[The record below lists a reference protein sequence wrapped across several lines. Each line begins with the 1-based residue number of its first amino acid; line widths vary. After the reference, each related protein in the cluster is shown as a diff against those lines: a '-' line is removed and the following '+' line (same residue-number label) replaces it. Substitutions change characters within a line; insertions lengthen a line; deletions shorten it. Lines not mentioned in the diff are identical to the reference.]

1 MSDIFLKLLRSN
13 RVTPEE
19 KTALGEQLKQLA
31 DDLQSNRV
39 PDATRIQN
47 TIAALYIYATAS
59 QEQKQEVIAFAQ
71 WFQAPEEDANWSEGL
86 REIVSRCF
94 GDVQLN
100 RIEEM
105 LVRINNQ
112 KSLTNVNN
120 PEALISRIDHPDLRG
135 LYNNTVDELNIDFS
149 VSILPFDLEV
159 LDPRIV
165 TVKPGKAN
173 EMHKHAHETV
183 FIFIKGKGKV
193 IVDQYQNEVA
203 PGDFACIP
211 RWCNHQTVNIGDEDL
226 VFLAVADFGL
236 TGKSFMGNYLKTAR
250 MKSK

>member
-59 QEQKQEVIAFAQ
+59 QVQKQEVIAFAQ

-94 GDVQLN
+94 GDV
-100 RIEEM
+100 
-105 LVRINNQ
+105 
-112 KSLTNVNN
+112 
-120 PEALISRIDHPDLRG
+120 
-135 LYNNTVDELNIDFS
+135 
-149 VSILPFDLEV
+149 
-159 LDPRIV
+159 
-165 TVKPGKAN
+165 
-173 EMHKHAHETV
+173 
-183 FIFIKGKGKV
+183 
-193 IVDQYQNEVA
+193 
-203 PGDFACIP
+203 
-211 RWCNHQTVNIGDEDL
+211 
-226 VFLAVADFGL
+226 
-236 TGKSFMGNYLKTAR
+236 
-250 MKSK
+250 